1 MKIHSSALALVALFL
16 SAVTAFATINPA
28 LQMLT
33 GNPSAAAT
41 DPVVN
46 RTNFLIQRAQYAFG
60 YNDTTR
66 EPNWVA
72 WNLTSGDVGTSG
84 RSPDFFQDT
93 NLPAGFYQVLPTD
106 YSGSGYDRGHL
117 CPSGD
122 RTVSRADN
130 DVVFFMSNMM
140 PQAPDNNQGV
150 WASFETY
157 CRTLADAGSEV
168 LIIAGPGGFAGSTI
182 ASGVSIP
189 GFTWKIAVVV
199 PLGAGTALSRITATT
214 RVIAIKIPNT
224 AGVRSNPWQQY
235 VTSTTQ
241 LQTDTGYT
249 FFTDPALAGV
259 AAALRA
265 QVDGQTAT
273 GAPTLTTQPSAQTSA
288 VAGSASFS
296 VTATSNPASTLTY
309 QWLKNDDAIT
319 GNASATTATLTLT
332 NVQAASAAIYTAVVT
347 NPIGSVTSAGAALVI
362 TGLPPVVA
370 TAPASI
376 TKTAGTTAVFTVSAT
391 GSPTLTYQWR
401 KGGTNLTNTANITG
415 ATSATLTVTNVQT
428 ADAATYD
435 VVVSNTTL
443 PNATSAG
450 ATLTVTAAAPTITLP
465 PATQTAVVGNITTFT
480 VTATGTAPFT
490 YQWRKG
496 SANLANGVTGNGS
509 TIAGATTATL
519 TVTNTQLADAGN
531 FDVVVANGINPD
543 TTSAV
548 AVLTVSA
555 VATPS
560 TVAWNFGAGA
570 GTESAAPTSGLPAD
584 VTGGTV
590 TSGNNNGTTTLVTA
604 VSVSNTY
611 SGFSAGNNAGAAA
624 RVGALN
630 PAAAGSAFFQF
641 TLTPAANKQL
651 SVSAL
656 TFGNRSTGTGPQAY
670 SVFSSADNYTT
681 AIAAGTISA
690 NSAWALH
697 SPAFTAVSGTTGTA
711 LTFRIYGHS
720 GAGSP
725 GANTANWRIDDL
737 KVTLNTAAGAPLVP
751 AVAATTPVG
760 AATGV
765 AGNAPITV
773 TFNQSVT
780 VATGWFTINSALTG
794 GIAATV
800 TGGPTTYT
808 LTPPVSFTDNDTVTV
823 TIIAAQITD
832 TATSTLKPAANTV
845 LTFTTAAAV
854 APTIATAPTPETA
867 DAGASATF
875 TVVASGTAPFAYQ
888 WRKNAVNITG
898 NASATTS
905 TLILPNVQAADASA
919 GPYDVVVTNSVSSIT
934 SAAVALT
941 VTPVAPAITTAPV
954 AATVLS
960 GNNTT
965 FTVVATGTTPFTY
978 QWRKGG
984 VALVNGA
991 VTNAATISGA
1001 TGATLTLTSITS
1013 ADAGNY
1019 DVVVTNSVAS
1029 AAPTT
1034 AVALTV
1040 TLPPASTP
1048 TNYTGGSYAQN
1059 FDGLPSTGTFT
1070 FTGNGPYAL
1079 DVAPPGGVGATSLLG
1094 WSFAKYAGT
1103 GAAALFKF
1111 DNGGSNSGGANSYG
1125 TATATDRALGSLGSG
1140 GNSSRF
1146 GIALVNTTGQ
1156 TLSTFTLGY
1165 TGEQWRHGGALIP
1178 NKLAFSYATGA
1189 IDINTVVTG
1198 GFTAAPALDFTAP
1211 IATATTSAL
1220 DGNLAANRVV
1230 IAPVT
1235 ITGLTWA
1242 AGQTLIL
1249 RWTDVD
1255 DAGSDDG
1262 LGLDD
1267 LTFTAVPVLSGQPV
1281 AQTITSGGTATFTV
1295 ATAATPAT
1303 YQWRKNGTA
1312 LAGIASATTATLSLA
1327 GATTLSAGS
1336 YDCIVTNSAGSAT
1349 SASATLTVNRIS
1361 ATLTLLNLAATYDG
1375 KPKSATVVTNPGGLP
1390 LVLSYGGSTTVPSEA
1405 GSYVVSAVV
1414 NTSEVEGSASGL
1426 LTIAPAAQTVTLG
1439 ALPATVAPGVA
1450 FTLNATASSGLP
1462 VTLSVVSGNASVA
1475 GNSITLAATSPVTL
1489 RAAQEG
1495 NGNYLPATV
1504 AEITLTAGK
1513 LAQTITLTSTISAQV
1528 STAGLFTLAATSS
1541 SGLPVTW
1548 SLVSGPAT
1556 VSGNTLALTGAAGTV
1571 VARAAQAGNVTY
1583 NPATATDL
1591 SFEVTVAKLAQSIAF
1606 TSPLPAQESTAGPLT
1621 LSATA
1626 SSGLPVTF
1634 ALISGPATLG
1644 GNTLTLTGT
1653 AGTVVV
1659 RASQLG
1665 NTAFNAAPSA
1675 DLSFPVT
1682 LAKLAQTI
1690 AFTSTIAA
1698 QISTAGPFTLGATA
1712 TSGLPVT
1719 FALVSGPA
1727 TLSGNTLTLTGT
1739 TGTVVVRASQAG
1751 NTTYN
1756 PATPADLSFTVALAP
1771 VADVAPRITTQ
1782 PLAQVA
1788 QTGGTASFSVTA
1800 TGTPAPTYQWR
1811 KNGEDLSGATS
1822 ASLTLANVQSADA
1835 AGYDVVLTNVV
1846 RSVTSSLARLTVSA
1860 TATAPVITRQP
1871 GNVVAL
1877 AGRSAT
1883 FTVVATGAPA
1893 PMYQW
1898 SQGSAP
1904 ISGATGSTLSLA
1916 SVTTADIGNYAVIVT
1931 NSAGTVTSSAATLAV
1946 IRRSYAGT
1954 YFGTLGNGGSF
1965 ALRINDDN
1973 TGVFLGFLPGS
1984 SDAFVSRA
1992 VTIDDEG
1999 RFSFTVNVAN
2009 RPLSPAT
2016 SEPARAAVGIVFDG
2030 TITGSGS
2037 LATSPASTYA
2047 LAATKS
2053 PATGATAASAGFYQ
2067 AGSSGSSAQTLV
2079 IVSPSGQ
2086 AFVVT
2091 QTGTTSDAG
2100 TGTIDATGKVTVT
2113 TAARTTISANVAAD
2127 TTALTATVTTAA
2139 GTTTTFTGF
2148 ADNSAAL
2155 AQQRI
2160 VNLSTRTTAGI
2171 GDQVAIVGFVITGL
2185 ESKPVLL
2192 RAVGPALR
2200 GLGVTTALA
2209 APRLELRANGVLL
2222 ATNTG
2227 WSTTGNA
2234 AEIAHAAARSGAFPL
2249 AAGSADSVILTTLVP
2264 GTYSALMSASDARS
2278 GVGLVE
2284 IYDLSGG
2291 SLAQKLTNLSAR
2303 AAVGSGEGTLIS
2315 GLVVGGSAPKR
2326 VLIRAA
2332 GPSLT
2337 QFGVAGALA
2346 RPALALFSA
2355 TGIVLAQ
2362 NTGWSTSA
2370 DAATIADAA
2379 ARVGAFAFGAT
2390 SADSALILNLPP
2402 GAYTAQVTGVA
2413 GPTGTALLE
2422 VYELP

>member
-16 SAVTAFATINPA
+16 SAVTALATINPA
-28 LQMLT
+28 LQMQT

-72 WNLTSGDVGTSG
+72 WNLTSGDVGSSG
-84 RSPDFFQDT
+84 RSPDYFQDT
-93 NLPAGFYQVLPTD
+93 TLPAGFYQVLPTD

-122 RTVSRADN
+122 RTVTRADN

-157 CRTLADAGSEV
+157 CRTLADAGNEI

-235 VTSTTQ
+235 VTSTAQ

-273 GAPTLTTQPSAQTSA
+273 GAPTITTQPSAQTSA
-288 VAGSASFS
+288 VAGSATFS
-296 VTATSNPASTLTY
+296 VTANSNPASTLTY

-319 GNASATTATLTLT
+319 GNASATTTTLTLT
-332 NVQAASAAIYTAVVT
+332 NVQAADAAIYTVVVT
-347 NPIGSVTSAGAALVI
+347 NPIGSLTSSGAGLVI
-362 TGLPPVVA
+362 TGLPPAITQQPITRTNAAGA
-370 TAPASI
+370 T
-376 TKTAGTTAVFTVSAT
+376 TVFTVSAT

-401 KGGTNLTNTANITG
+401 KNTVNLTNTANITG
-415 ATSATLTVTNVQT
+415 ATTATLTVANVQA
-428 ADAATYD
+428 ADIATYD
-435 VVVSNTTL
+435 VVISNGTL

-450 ATLTVTAAAPTITLP
+450 AVLTVTAAAPTITLA
-465 PATQTAVVGNITTFT
+465 PATQTAIVGNITTFT

-681 AIAAGTISA
+681 AIATGTISA

-737 KVTLNTAAGAPLVP
+737 KVTLNTAAGAPLAP
-751 AVAATTPVG
+751 AVAATTPV
-760 AATGV
+760 AATTGV
-765 AGNAPITV
+765 PGNAPITV

-854 APTIATAPTPETA
+854 APAIATAPTPQTA

-919 GPYDVVVTNSVSSIT
+919 GPYDVVVTNSVSNIT

-954 AATVLS
+954 AATVLY
-960 GNNTT
+960 GNNAT
-965 FTVVATGTTPFTY
+965 FSVVASGTTPFTY
-978 QWRKGG
+978 QWRKAG

-991 VTNAATISGA
+991 VTNAATLSGA

-1040 TLPPASTP
+1040 TLPPAGP
-1048 TNYTGGSYAQN
+1048 QTNYAGGTYAQN
-1059 FDGLPSTGTFT
+1059 FDTLPATGTFT
-1070 FTGNGPYAL
+1070 FAGTGPYAL
-1079 DVAPPGGVGATSLLG
+1079 ELAQPNGVGATGMAG
-1094 WSFAKYAGT
+1094 WSFAKGS
-1103 GAAALFKF
+1103 GSGSLALFKF
-1111 DNGGSNSGGANSYG
+1111 DNGASNSGSTTSYG
-1125 TATATDRALGSLGSG
+1125 TTSAPDRALGSLGSG
-1140 GNSSRF
+1140 TFAPRY
-1146 GIALVNTTGQ
+1146 GISIVNTTGQ

-1235 ITGLTWA
+1235 ITGLTWTP
-1242 AGQTLIL
+1242 GQTLVL

-1255 DAGSDDG
+1255 DSGSDDG
-1262 LGLDD
+1262 LGIDD
-1267 LTFTAVPVLSGQPV
+1267 LTFTAVPALTSQPV
-1281 AQTITSGGTATFTV
+1281 AQTITSGGTATFAI

-1312 LAGIASATTATLSLA
+1312 LADTASATTATLSLA

-1336 YDCIVTNSAGSAT
+1336 YDCIVTNSAGSTT
-1349 SASATLTVNRIS
+1349 SGAATLAVNRIS
-1361 ATLTLLNLAATYDG
+1361 ASITLLNLAATYDG

-1390 LVLSYGGSTTVPSEA
+1390 LVLAYGGSTTVPSDA

-1426 LTIAPAAQTVTLG
+1426 LTIAKAAQTVTLG

-1462 VTLSVVSGNASVA
+1462 VTLSVASGNASIA
-1475 GNSITLAATSPVTL
+1475 GNSVTHADTSPVTL
-1489 RAAQEG
+1489 RAAQDG
-1495 NGNYLPATV
+1495 NGNYLAAT
-1504 AEITLTAGK
+1504 AADLTLTAGK
-1513 LAQTITLTSTISAQV
+1513 LAQTIALTSTISAQV
-1528 STAGLFTLAATSS
+1528 STAGPFTLAATAS

-1556 VSGNTLALTGAAGTV
+1556 VSGNTLALTGAAGIV

-1583 NPATATDL
+1583 NPATSADL
-1591 SFEVTVAKLAQSIAF
+1591 SFEITVAKLAQTITF
-1606 TSPLPAQESTAGPLT
+1606 TSPISAQ
-1621 LSATA
+1621 
-1626 SSGLPVTF
+1626 V
-1634 ALISGPATLG
+1634 
-1644 GNTLTLTGT
+1644 
-1653 AGTVVV
+1653 
-1659 RASQLG
+1659 
-1665 NTAFNAAPSA
+1665 
-1675 DLSFPVT
+1675 
-1682 LAKLAQTI
+1682 
-1690 AFTSTIAA
+1690 
-1698 QISTAGPFTLGATA
+1698 STAGPFTLGATA

-1727 TLSGNTLTLTGT
+1727 TLSGNTLTLTGAA
-1739 TGTVVVRASQAG
+1739 GTVLVRASQAG

-1756 PATPADLSFTVALAP
+1756 PATPADLSFTVTRAP

-1782 PLAQVA
+1782 PVAQVA
-1788 QTGGTASFSVTA
+1788 LTGGTASFSVTA

-1811 KNGEDLSGATS
+1811 KNGEDLAGATS
-1822 ASLTLANVQSADA
+1822 ASLTLTNVQSTDA
-1835 AGYDVVLTNVV
+1835 AGYDVVVTNVV
-1846 RSVTSSLARLTVSA
+1846 RSVTSSLARLMVSA

-1893 PMYQW
+1893 PTYQW
-1898 SQGSAP
+1898 NKGSTP

-1916 SVTTADIGNYAVIVT
+1916 NVTTADIGNYAVIVT

-1992 VTIDDEG
+1992 VTIDDDG

-2009 RPLSPAT
+2009 SAPAAVT
-2016 SEPARAAVGIVFDG
+2016 SEPARAAAGIVFDG
-2030 TITGSGS
+2030 AITGSGS

-2053 PATGATAASAGFYQ
+2053 LDTGTTAASAGFYQ
-2067 AGSSGSSAQTLV
+2067 AGSAGSSAQTLV

-2148 ADNSAAL
+2148 ADTSAAL

-2160 VNLSTRTTAGI
+2160 VNLSTRTTAGS
-2171 GDQVAIVGFVITGL
+2171 GDQVAIVGIVITGL

-2227 WSTTGNA
+2227 WTTTGNA
-2234 AEIAHAAARSGAFPL
+2234 AEIANAAARSGAFPL
-2249 AAGSADSVILTTLVP
+2249 AAGSADSVILTTLAP
-2264 GTYSALMSASDARS
+2264 GTYTALMSASDARP
-2278 GVGLVE
+2278 GVGLIE

-2291 SLAQKLTNLSAR
+2291 SLAQKLSNLSIR
-2303 AAVGSGEGTLIS
+2303 AAVGTGEGTLIS

-2337 QFGVAGALA
+2337 QFGVTGALP
-2346 RPALALFSA
+2346 RPTLSLFSA
-2355 TGIVLAQ
+2355 TGAVLAQ
-2362 NTGWSTSA
+2362 NSGWSTSA
-2370 DAATIADAA
+2370 DAASIVDAA
-2379 ARVGAFAFGAT
+2379 ARVGAFVFGAT
-2390 SADSALILNLPP
+2390 SADAALILNLPS

-2413 GPTGTALLE
+2413 GATGTALLE